1 MIVHNLG
8 NAMRKSPKIGSVCT
22 PFTLQQLYQ
31 CDVTGFVLV
40 ALVLLQSM
48 CVRLQYHPTVVD
60 VVFL

>member
-1 MIVHNLG
+1 
-8 NAMRKSPKIGSVCT
+8 MRKSPKIGSVCT